1 MPQSKQTKNRISRK
15 AASFTESVI
24 REMSR
29 EAAKYSAVNL
39 GQGFPDFAAPEDI
52 KQKAMQAISD
62 DFNQYAITWGVKS
75 FRDAIAEKTKWFLGL
90 DVDPETEITVTCG
103 STEGMIAGMMATVD
117 VGEEVVVFEPFY
129 ENYAPDAILSD
140 AKPVHVPLY
149 QTANGWQ
156 FDKDELR
163 AAFNEKTKAIIVCNP
178 NNPTG
183 KVFSLEEMEFIAEL
197 CKEFDA
203 ICFTDEIYEHIIYD
217 SGLPILDFGLKN
229 GQQSADNHSLTPQVI
244 QNPKSKVQSPKHI
257 SMAQIDGMR
266 ERTVVVNSLSKTY
279 SVTGWRVGYCI
290 APPDITGA
298 IRKVH
303 DFLTVGAANP
313 LQHAGA
319 YALSL
324 PASYYDELQKEY
336 QRKRD
341 FIVPVLQAA
350 GFRCD
355 APEGA
360 YYVMT
365 DISDFGY
372 KNDIEFTRF
381 LIQQIGV
388 AVVPGSSFYHD
399 AKLGEQQVRFCF
411 CKKDET
417 LEAAAERL
425 SKLKTI

>member
-1 MPQSKQTKNRISRK
+1 MTEARISKNRISRK

-29 EAAKYSAVNL
+29 EAVKYGAVNL
-39 GQGFPDFAAPEDI
+39 GQGFPDFAAPADI
-52 KQKAMQAISD
+52 KQKAIEAITAD
-62 DFNQYAITWGVKS
+62 HNQYAVTWGVKE
-75 FRDAIAEKTKWFLGL
+75 FRDAIAKKTMWFLGM

-103 STEGMIAGMMATVD
+103 STEGMIAAMMATVD
-117 VGEEVVVFEPFY
+117 PGEEVIVFEPFY

-149 QTANGWQ
+149 RTDNGFI
-156 FDKDELR
+156 FDREELK
-163 AAFNEKTKAIIVCNP
+163 AAFNERTKAIIICNP

-183 KVFSLEEMEFIAEL
+183 KVFSRTELEYIADL
-197 CKEFDA
+197 CKEFDVLA
-203 ICFTDEIYEHIIYD
+203 FTDEIYEHITYNID
-217 SGLPILDFGLKN
+217 EDGDPLE
-229 GQQSADNHSLTPQVI
+229 
-244 QNPKSKVQSPKHI
+244 HI
-257 SMAQIDGMR
+257 SMAMIDGMR

-290 APPDITGA
+290 APPDITSA

-324 PASYYDELQKEY
+324 PPSYYTDLQKEY

-341 FIVPVLQAA
+341 IIIPVLKDA
-350 GFRCD
+350 GFKCD
-355 APEGA
+355 TPEGA

-365 DISDFGY
+365 DISDFGFA
-372 KNDIEFTRF
+372 NDVEFTKH
-381 LIQQIGV
+381 LIREIGV

-399 AKLGEQQVRFCF
+399 KTLGSQIVRFCF

-417 LEAAAERL
+417 LYAAAENL
-425 SKLKTI
+425 QKLKKG